1 MYSMWNLWH
10 GCHKVSEGCLH
21 CYVYR
26 RDSRYDIDSSQ
37 VRKTQSFNLPVARKR
52 DGTYKVPPHTTL
64 WTCFTSDFFI
74 SEADQWRDEAWAMIH
89 ARPDVNFI
97 LITKRIDRVAECLPD
112 DWGDGYDN
120 VTLYCTVENQK
131 RADMRLPV
139 FKRLPFKHKCIIC
152 EPLLGPISLSQ
163 WLGEWVEEVSVG
175 GESGPGARPCDFK
188 WVMQIRADCVAAN
201 VPFFFKQTGANFI
214 KDGKTYKIPRKLQSA
229 QARKAAIDTI

>member
-1 MYSMWNLWH
+1 MNSMWNLWH

-37 VRKTQSFNLPVARKR
+37 VRKTKSFNLPVARKR

-139 FKRLPFKHKCIIC
+139 FKQLPFKHKCIIC
-152 EPLLGPISLSQ
+152 EPLLESISLSQ
-163 WLGEWVEEVSVG
+163 WLGEWVEQVTVG
-175 GESGPGARPCDFK
+175 GESGSEARPCDFE
-188 WVMQIRADCVAAN
+188 WVKQIRADCVAKN

-214 KDGKTYKIPRKLQSA
+214 KDGKTYKIPRKLQSS